1 MKTTD
6 KVITHVPIT
15 FSSSKKE
22 YRFAL
27 NHFNSD
33 PSIYE
38 VFSDS
43 DRRPTGM
50 GRAHFPNNF
59 SFLCEDYVYDPATS
73 TMRVIRY
80 VKGEASIFQ
89 DEQTDNEFAKAE
101 RLEFTQKNNGMI
113 TIPKTNKQLLQF
125 LSMTDYNESKEG
137 RNTEKKAI
145 FKYIDESA
153 IYNDELDH
161 EVTLDKAKS
170 VALNCTFDELMDL
183 SLGLEPVIR
192 TDGREEQAIRWDL
205 LQRAKAAP
213 YEFLAVLS
221 NPDTKKKSNLR
232 KAEKAGVIKK
242 NASGF
247 AWANGQ
253 MFLIVPPG
261 QNAYNFF
268 VGQKS
273 SEMQSIYESI
283 LSMLEAKKGK
293 KTTVTVK
300 NATPELTADS
310 SSIDE
315 QDGAI
320 LQAAGKTGLVSKVAY
335 STEVEAVWNEAVKKG
350 IVQRSPNAKM
360 LSKWTSYSDKY
371 ATKKIWMDRL
381 ASNTELLD
389 KLKAEV
395 ASK

>member
-6 KVITHVPIT
+6 KVITHVPIA

-22 YRFAL
+22 YRFSL
-27 NHFNSD
+27 THFNPD

-59 SFLCEDYVYDPATS
+59 SFLCEDYVFDPATS

-89 DEQTDNEFAKAE
+89 DEQTENEFAKAE
-101 RLEFTQKNNGMI
+101 RLEFTQKNSGMI
-113 TIPKTNKQLLQF
+113 TVPKTNKQLLQF
-125 LSMTDYNESKEG
+125 LSLTDYNGYKENRDTSKKVLF
-137 RNTEKKAI
+137 T
-145 FKYIDESA
+145 YIDESA
-153 IYNDELDH
+153 LYNNELDN

-170 VALNCTFDELMDL
+170 IALNCSFEELMDL
-183 SLGLEPVIR
+183 SLGLDPVIR
-192 TDGREEQAIRWDL
+192 TESREEQAIRWDL
-205 LQRAKAAP
+205 LQRAKADP
-213 YEFLAVLS
+213 YGFLAVLS

-232 KAEKAGVIKK
+232 KAEKAGIIKK
-242 NASGF
+242 LQTGF

-253 MFLIVPPG
+253 MFLIIPPG

-273 SEMQSIYESI
+273 NEMQAVYESI
-283 LSMLEAKKGK
+283 LSMLEAKNGR

-300 NATPELTADS
+300 NATPTLTEDS

-315 QDGAI
+315 QDGEI

-350 IVQRSPNAKM
+350 IVERSPNAKM
-360 LSKWTSYSDKY
+360 LSKWTSHSDKY

-381 ASNTELLD
+381 ASNTDLLD